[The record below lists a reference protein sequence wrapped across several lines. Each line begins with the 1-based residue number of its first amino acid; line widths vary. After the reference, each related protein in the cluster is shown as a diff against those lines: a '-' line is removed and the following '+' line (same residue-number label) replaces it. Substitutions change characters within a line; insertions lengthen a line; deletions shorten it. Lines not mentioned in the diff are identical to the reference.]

1 MVNIV
6 HPYVNSLNYLNEIY
20 NIQRTI
26 FGISVAGLNGGK
38 TQLTYLFDLS
48 GKTDFLVSFF
58 MSFISIMIVH
68 SSFSSVSKYILQ
80 VESSEI

>member
-26 FGISVAGLNGGK
+26 FGTSVAVLNGGK
-38 TQLTYLFDLS
+38 TQLIYLFDLS
-48 GKTDFLVSFF
+48 RKPDFLVSF
-58 MSFISIMIVH
+58 
-68 SSFSSVSKYILQ
+68 LCLLLA
-80 VESSEI
+80 

>member
-26 FGISVAGLNGGK
+26 FGTSVAVLNGGK
-38 TQLTYLFDLS
+38 TQLIYLWFIQKTWLS
-48 GKTDFLVSFF
+48 GFIF

-80 VESSEI
+80 VGSSEI

>member
-26 FGISVAGLNGGK
+26 FGISVAVLNGGK

>member
-26 FGISVAGLNGGK
+26 FGISVAVLNGGK
-38 TQLTYLFDLS
+38 TQLIYLFDLS
-48 GKTDFLVSFF
+48 RKTDFLVSFLCL
-58 MSFISIMIVH
+58 ISIMIVH